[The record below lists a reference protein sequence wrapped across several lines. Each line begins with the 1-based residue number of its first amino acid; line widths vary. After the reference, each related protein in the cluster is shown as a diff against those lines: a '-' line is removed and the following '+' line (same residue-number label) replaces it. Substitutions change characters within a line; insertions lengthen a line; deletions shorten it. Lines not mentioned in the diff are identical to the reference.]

1 MSFFSVKTYV
11 MLTSLQIHK
20 LKQKK
25 KNQKNVE
32 LIFLLISQIYVFF
45 WP

>member
-25 KNQKNVE
+25 NQKNVE